1 MKLIRGHFIVLM
13 IIVGL
18 MALPSSI
25 FAHPYL
31 FWINND
37 HDGYGSESSVQDD
50 LNPTTGKDSD
60 SSTITG
66 TRD

>member
-1 MKLIRGHFIVLM
+1 
-13 IIVGL
+13 